1 MARKRLKN
9 NKQRGMTRRMRGA
22 RTSKKGM
29 RNPLQK
35 IKTKNE
41 SQNREKF

>member
-9 NKQRGMTRRMRGA
+9 NKQRGMTRRARGA
-22 RTSKKGM
+22 RKSKKVM

-35 IKTKNE
+35 NKIQKE
-41 SQNREKF
+41 I